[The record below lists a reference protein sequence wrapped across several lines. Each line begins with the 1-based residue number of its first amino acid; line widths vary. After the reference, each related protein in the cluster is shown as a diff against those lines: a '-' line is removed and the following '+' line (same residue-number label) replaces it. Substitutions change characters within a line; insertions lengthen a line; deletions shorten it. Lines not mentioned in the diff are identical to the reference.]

1 MAYITIHCA
10 DGRDLGRYSL
20 DGSLVLGRSPDCDV
34 RVHDILASREHC
46 GLERKDD
53 GWVLI
58 DLNSRNGTTV
68 NGQRITRHKLTDNDA
83 VILGRTRITF
93 HDELLIENESPT
105 REFTPSDR
113 PANPMEA
120 LSGTVVDYSL
130 NANFEP
136 PVERPI
142 IRPMPRP
149 MPNANRSPRPQ
160 SQALNLP
167 ASLSEFG
174 DSSPTWATK
183 RISPP
188 PSPRLMAHEAD
199 LAAPSQPPTP
209 TTPWTRRAAGT
220 IAEILTA
227 AALTGAAVVGTVE
240 ALTH

>member
-10 DGRDLGRYSL
+10 DGRDLGRYPL
-20 DGSLVLGRSPDCDV
+20 DGSLVLGRSPDCDI

-46 GLERKDD
+46 GVEREGD
-53 GWVLI
+53 GWVLV

-68 NGQRITRHKLTDNDA
+68 NGRRISRHQLSDNEA
-83 VILGRTRITF
+83 FLIGRTKITF
-93 HDELLIENESPT
+93 HDEVLIDADAPA
-105 REFTPSDR
+105 REFSPSDR

-130 NANFEP
+130 TAKFEA

-149 MPNANRSPRPQ
+149 MPIANRSPLPQ
-160 SQALNLP
+160 SAALNLP
-167 ASLSEFG
+167 ASLSEC

-183 RISPP
+183 RISAP
-188 PSPRLMAHEAD
+188 PSPRLMAQEQD
-199 LAAPSQPPTP
+199 LGVLPESSKHM
-209 TTPWTRRAAGT
+209 TPWTRRTAAT
-220 IAEILTA
+220 IAEVITA
-227 AALTGAAVVGTVE
+227 AAVAGAAVVGTVA

>member
-10 DGRDLGRYSL
+10 DGRDLGRYPL
-20 DGSLVLGRSPDCDV
+20 DGSLVLGRSTDCDI
-34 RVHDILASREHC
+34 RIHDILASREHC
-46 GLERKDD
+46 GLEAEGD
-53 GWVLI
+53 GWVVV

-68 NGQRITRHKLTDNDA
+68 NGQRITRHKLADNDTL
-83 VILGRTRITF
+83 IIGRTRITF
-93 HDELLIENESPT
+93 HDEVLIETETPT
-105 REFTPSDR
+105 REFSPSDR

-130 NANFEP
+130 NPKFEP

-149 MPNANRSPRPQ
+149 MPIANRSPLPQ

-167 ASLSEFG
+167 ASLSEC

-183 RISPP
+183 RTSAP
-188 PSPRLMAHEAD
+188 PSARLMAHEED
-199 LAAPSQPPTP
+199 LGPPPQPPIP
-209 TTPWTRRAAGT
+209 MTPWTSRARLA
-220 IAEILTA
+220 IAEVLVA
-227 AALTGAAVVGTVE
+227 GAVTGAAVVGTVA